1 MNKLLLC
8 LRHSNGETKAPL
20 YSGLSVLLTLVLFC
34 QVEYLVKWK
43 GWENPDDNTWE
54 PVEHLECKYILFK
67 ICTFLLCSL
76 SVFTESGDGSGCIV
90 RTGH

>member
-8 LRHSNGETKAPL
+8 LRHSNGITKASF
-20 YSGLSVLLTLVLFC
+20 YSGLSVPLTLFCYC

-54 PVEHLECKYILFK
+54 PVEHLECKYLLF
-67 ICTFLLCSL
+67 
-76 SVFTESGDGSGCIV
+76 
-90 RTGH
+90 